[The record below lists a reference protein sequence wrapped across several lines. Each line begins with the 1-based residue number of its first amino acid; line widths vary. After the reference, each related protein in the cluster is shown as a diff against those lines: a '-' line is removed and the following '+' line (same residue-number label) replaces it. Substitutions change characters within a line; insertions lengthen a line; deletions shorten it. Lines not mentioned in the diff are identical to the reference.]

1 MIATARQMFFSHVAQ
16 TSFTPLNIEVVKA
29 SGIYLYGPN
38 GEKYIDTVAGIST
51 ANIGHCH
58 PRVVAAVT
66 EQAEKY
72 MHLMVYGDYIEYP
85 QVMLAKKM
93 ADLLPPTLNSVY
105 FTNSGG
111 EATDGAIKLAKRFT
125 HRPEVVAFK
134 NAYHGSTIGA
144 SSVWGSEYF
153 KSAYRPLMPG
163 VRILNFNNFDDLNQ
177 ITENTACVITEAIQ
191 SEGGLNL
198 PENDWLNA
206 LRQRCTQTGTL
217 LIIDE
222 VQMGWGRTGKWF
234 GFQNFNIVPDI
245 VTFAKGLGGGMPIGA
260 FVADKKMMEVFC
272 DNPIL
277 GHITTFGGHP
287 VCCAAALANIN
298 VIEDEHLVETAQQKG
313 DYFASQIIK
322 HPKVIR
328 TWGLGLFRGIEVDH
342 AIDMTDF
349 WHETIKHGIVSD
361 TFIFRQNA
369 FRFTPPLTITND
381 EIDEAVEGLC
391 KTLDNMKK

>member
-1 MIATARQMFFSHVAQ
+1 MIMTPRQMFFSHVAQ
-16 TSFTPLNIEVVKA
+16 TSFAPLNIEVVKA
-29 SGIYLYGPN
+29 KGVYLYGPN
-38 GEKYIDTVAGIST
+38 GEKYIDTVSGISV
-51 ANIGHCH
+51 ANVGHCH
-58 PRVVAAVT
+58 PKVVEAVK

-72 MHLMVYGDYIEYP
+72 MHLMVYGEYIEYP

-93 ADLLPPTLNSVY
+93 TELLPPSLNQVY
-105 FTNSGG
+105 FVNSGA
-111 EATDGAIKLAKRFT
+111 EATDGAIKLAKRYT

-144 SSVWGSEYF
+144 TSVWGDEYF

-163 VRILNFNNFDDLNQ
+163 VKILRFNNFDDLQQ

-191 SEGGLNL
+191 SEGGLNI
-198 PENDWLNA
+198 PENGWLGA
-206 LRQRCTQTGTL
+206 LRERCIQTGTL

-234 GFQNFNIVPDI
+234 GFENFGIVPDI

-260 FVADKKMMEVFC
+260 FVSDKKIMEVFC

-287 VCCAAALANIN
+287 VCTAAALANIN
-298 VIEDEHLVETAQQKG
+298 VIESEHLVDTATKKG
-313 DYFASQIIK
+313 DYFASLIEK

-342 AIDMTDF
+342 SIDMTDF
-349 WHETIKHGIVSD
+349 WHKTIKNGIVSD
-361 TFIFRQNA
+361 TFIFRQHA
-369 FRFTPPLTITND
+369 FRFTPPLNITD
-381 EIDEAVEGLC
+381 SEIEEAVAGLM
-391 KTLDNMKK
+391 KTLDEM

>member
-1 MIATARQMFFSHVAQ
+1 MIMTPRQMFFSHVAQ
-16 TSFTPLNIEVVKA
+16 TSFAPLNIEVVNAK
-29 SGIYLYGPN
+29 GVYLYGPN
-38 GEKYIDTVAGIST
+38 GEKYIDTVSGISV
-51 ANIGHCH
+51 ANVGHCH
-58 PRVVAAVT
+58 PKVVEAVK

-72 MHLMVYGDYIEYP
+72 MHLMVYGEYIEYP

-93 ADLLPPTLNSVY
+93 TELLPPSLNQVY
-105 FTNSGG
+105 FVNSGA
-111 EATDGAIKLAKRFT
+111 EATDGAIKLAKRYT

-144 SSVWGSEYF
+144 TSVWGDEYF

-163 VRILNFNNFDDLNQ
+163 VKILRFNNFDDLQQ

-191 SEGGLNL
+191 SEGGLNI
-198 PENDWLNA
+198 PENGWLGA
-206 LRQRCTQTGTL
+206 LRERCTQTGTL

-234 GFQNFNIVPDI
+234 GFENFGIVPDI

-260 FVADKKMMEVFC
+260 FVSDKKIMEVFC

-287 VCCAAALANIN
+287 VCTAAALANIN
-298 VIEDEHLVETAQQKG
+298 VIESEHLVDTATKKG
-313 DYFASQIIK
+313 DYFASLIEK

-342 AIDMTDF
+342 SIDMTDF
-349 WHETIKHGIVSD
+349 WHKTIKNGIVSD
-361 TFIFRQNA
+361 TFIFRQHA
-369 FRFTPPLTITND
+369 FRFTPPLNITD
-381 EIDEAVEGLC
+381 SEIEEAVAGLM
-391 KTLDNMKK
+391 KTLDEM